1 MGQTDGRHDD
11 DQPNQDA
18 HDEHRHG
25 EDQHGE
31 DRHGEGAED
40 LVDSLADLA
49 RQLQQEVGTEDT
61 LEKVVAAAIA
71 LIPGAEEGSIS
82 VVSGR
87 TKVVSWAASSALP
100 DDMDTLQSE
109 TGQGPCLDA
118 AFDAEVVDV
127 RDMAAETRWPDFA
140 SRAAQAGVGSM
151 LSFRLFVS
159 GDDLGAMN
167 LYNRTPGAFDEE
179 SRDIG
184 SPFAAHAA
192 VALAQVQQRD
202 DLRAAMD
209 TRDLIGQA
217 KGILIERHRLTARQ
231 AFQLLIT
238 VSQHRNVKLRDVA
251 DELVSSGQLRGPR
264 GSV

>member
-1 MGQTDGRHDD
+1 VDQADGQRSSTRDD
-11 DQPNQDA
+11 DAP
-18 HDEHRHG
+18 
-25 EDQHGE
+25 
-31 DRHGEGAED
+31 ED
-40 LVDSLADLA
+40 LVDALADLA

-82 VVSGR
+82 VVSDR
-87 TKVVSWAASSALP
+87 TKVESWAASGDLP
-100 DDMDTLQSE
+100 GDMDALQSQA
-109 TGQGPCLDA
+109 GQGPCLDA
-118 AFDAEVVDV
+118 AFEAEVVDV
-127 RDMAAETRWPDFA
+127 PDMAAETRWPDFA
-140 SRAAQAGVGSM
+140 SRAAKAGVGSM

-167 LYNRTPGAFDEE
+167 LYNRTPGAFNEE

-192 VALAQVQQRD
+192 VALAQVQQHD
-202 DLRAAMD
+202 DFRTAMD

-217 KGILIERHRLTARQ
+217 KGILMERHNVTGAQ

-238 VSQHRNVKLRDVA
+238 VSQHRNIKLREVA
-251 DELVSSGQLRGPR
+251 DELVSSGQLKGPR
-264 GSV
+264 GSI

>member
-1 MGQTDGRHDD
+1 MDQADGQPRGDQDD
-11 DQPNQDA
+11 DSS
-18 HDEHRHG
+18 
-25 EDQHGE
+25 
-31 DRHGEGAED
+31 D
-40 LVDSLADLA
+40 LVDVLADLA

-87 TKVVSWAASSALP
+87 TKVESWAASGDLP
-100 DDMDTLQSE
+100 YDMDALQSQ

-118 AFDAEVVDV
+118 AFKAEVVAV
-127 RDMAAETRWPDFA
+127 PDMATDTRWPDFA
-140 SRAAQAGVGSM
+140 SQAAQAGVGSM

-167 LYNRTPGAFDEE
+167 LYNRTPGAFNEE

-202 DLRAAMD
+202 NVQAAMD

-217 KGILIERHRLTARQ
+217 KGILMERHKLTGTQ

-238 VSQHRNVKLRDVA
+238 VSQHRNIKLREVA
-251 DELVSSGQLRGPR
+251 DELVSGGQLKGPR
-264 GSV
+264 GSI